1 VRICFVSHGSGR
13 GGAEEVLLETLEC
26 LTENHVECRVLMP
39 GDLGLGEDLRR
50 LGVPYRSLPYWCWMG
65 HKSIWER
72 TQVAARNAV
81 FSIPAVL
88 ELRRWNP
95 DIIYSNTMT
104 TCFGAI
110 LAMILRRP
118 HVWHLHELGYE
129 DHGLT
134 FDFGSKL
141 SYKVINSA
149 SACIAVSQFTADS
162 YAKYINPEKIRVMF
176 QSVHRTSYW
185 PPIIQ
190 AEAECESVPVA
201 THKLRCLIVGRLSEG
216 KRQEDAILA
225 IAELKEMGIDAEL
238 LIVGRSNSGYAGKL
252 QTLVQK
258 HGLGD
263 RVFVIGAVR
272 DRLPFVRSADIV
284 LMCSRCE
291 AFGRVTVEGMLAGK
305 PVIAASTGANSE
317 LIRHGFNGL
326 MYEVRDARDLAA
338 KIRHLHENPEL
349 AKRMAENGQSV
360 ARSFF
365 TRERFASEIIPFLV
379 SVADRNRLCV
389 SHIKTATPL
398 GSYVMGT
405 GTTPL
410 EARTCQ

>member
-26 LTENHVECRVLMP
+26 LKEHDVDCRVLMP
-39 GDLGLGEDLRR
+39 GDRGLGEDLRH
-50 LGVPYRSLPYWCWMG
+50 LGIPYRSLPYWCWMG

-72 TQVAARNAV
+72 MQVAARNILLSV
-81 FSIPAVL
+81 PACV
-88 ELRRWNP
+88 ELRKWNP

-110 LAMILRRP
+110 LASILRRP

-129 DHGLT
+129 DHGLL
-134 FDFGSKL
+134 FDFGPTL

-149 SACIAVSQFTADS
+149 SALIAVSKVTADS
-162 YAKYINPEKIRVMF
+162 FARYVDREKITVIA

-185 PPIIQ
+185 PSGEATQ
-190 AEAECESVPVA
+190 ADGETVPS
-201 THKLRCLIVGRLSEG
+201 TRHKLRCVIVGRLSEG

-225 IAELKEMGIDAEL
+225 MAELKQMGIDVEL
-238 LIVGRSNSGYAGKL
+238 LIIGRSNSGYAEKL
-252 QTLVQK
+252 QCLVQN
-258 HGLGD
+258 HELED
-263 RVFVIGAVR
+263 RVSVIGGVR

-305 PVIAASTGANSE
+305 PVIAADTGANPE

-326 MYEVRDARDLAA
+326 MYKVGEVKDLAA
-338 KIRHLHENPEL
+338 KIRQLYENPEL
-349 AKRMAENGQSV
+349 AKRMGENGQGV
-360 ARSFF
+360 AERFF
-365 TRERFASEIIPFLV
+365 TKERFAREIIPFLT
-379 SVADRNRLCV
+379 SVADSESFRIDHV
-389 SHIKTATPL
+389 KAATPPA
-398 GSYVMGT
+398 SYWK
-405 GTTPL
+405 
-410 EARTCQ
+410 